1 VRVSIERRPNLA
13 RILANVAWLF
23 SDKVLRMGVGLFVG
37 VWIARYLGPEQ
48 YGLLSFAVAFV
59 GLFSVIAGLGLQG
72 IVVRDIV
79 QTPTRT
85 SETLGTAL
93 ALELLAGLV
102 AFAFVIIAVIYLRG
116 EDTFAKV
123 IVVILG
129 STLIVKAGEVPKYW
143 FLSRVLSKYTVW
155 AENTVFLVIAAV
167 KLNMILTGA
176 TLIAFVWVAVIEAVV
191 VAFALFAMYAWK
203 AGRLRAWTFSVVR
216 AKDLLQNS
224 WPLVLS
230 GVAVVVYMKIDQI
243 MLGQMSGDEAVGVY
257 SAAARLSE
265 VWYFIAVAIATSVFP
280 ALAQSKKRS
289 ETLYNRNLQKLYDL
303 MVILA
308 LAVTVPLTLV
318 SEQLVIL
325 LYGPTYAS
333 AGGIL
338 AVHIWAAVFVY
349 LGKASS
355 QWFFVENRQILIFQ
369 RSIVGAVA
377 NVVLNLWWIPP
388 FGPIGAAYATVV
400 SYAFVSVLYDA
411 IQKETR
417 PMFMMKLKAFN
428 LFRYLRYVKHWNE

>member
-1 VRVSIERRPNLA
+1 
-13 RILANVAWLF
+13 
-23 SDKVLRMGVGLFVG
+23 MGVGLFVG